1 MQLLSEKKQSLEHK
15 LNFVIGTILLL
26 NLYLLSGILRMPYL
40 PILILCMGISFYYLI
55 KGFKRA
61 VFFSLINNWNT
72 LFYIVISV
80 FLLLLQF
87 AFVDKVNEVKI
98 NDSIRILIYCMYFSW
113 TAFLYADAQ
122 QLKKFIFKIAFV
134 SFIILFLEAIVEIYD
149 PFLFALF
156 LSENV
161 SKTMLRVG
169 GTFAD
174 ANAFSNAVVILG
186 FMILKFMP
194 TLSKKQQIALS
205 VFVFLCMLYL
215 VELSGSRQGILLLM
229 VLSIY
234 FTPTIL
240 RQFTPKKILLFL
252 ALIVLIIL
260 LLSPVIYQYLLNNPD
275 SSLAR
280 VLFDTE
286 NPKSINSDLERSS
299 AMTAGLNY
307 IKNHFYLYGTGMFLF
322 ENEWTQYVQV
332 QIPFPHNSFVFL
344 YCQYGIL
351 AVLIFYFFWI
361 AIKRAFTQ
369 NLWPLVVMLFI
380 QMYLLSNPVYYPMHF
395 FTLFVVDVCWIN
407 AVFKNSLTQP
417 EMQQNG

>member
-1 MQLLSEKKQSLEHK
+1 MQVFLEQKQSLEHK

-26 NLYLLSGILRMPYL
+26 NLYLLSGIVKMPYF
-40 PILILCMGISFYYLI
+40 PVLILCLGISFYYLL
-55 KGFKRA
+55 KRFKRP
-61 VFFSLINNWNT
+61 VFLSLINNWNT
-72 LFYIVISV
+72 LFYILFSV

-87 AFVDKVNEVKI
+87 AFGEKVNEIKI
-98 NDSIRILIYCMYFSW
+98 NDSIRITIYCIYFSW
-113 TAFLYADAQ
+113 TAFLYSDAQ
-122 QLKKFIFKIAFV
+122 SLKKFIYKIALV
-134 SFIILFLEAIVEIYD
+134 SFIILLLEALVEIND

-186 FMILKFMP
+186 FLILKFMP
-194 TLSKKQQIALS
+194 SLSNKQQFGLS
-205 VFVFLCMLYL
+205 AFVFLCMLYL
-215 VELSGSRQGILLLM
+215 VELSGSRQGILLLV
-229 VLSIY
+229 VLSLY
-234 FTPTIL
+234 FAPKLLKQIS
-240 RQFTPKKILLFL
+240 PKKILISL
-252 ALIVLIIL
+252 AIIVLIIL

-361 AIKRAFTQ
+361 AIKRAFSQ
-369 NLWPLVVMLFI
+369 NLWPLVAMLFI

-395 FTLFVVDVCWIN
+395 FSLFVIDVCWMN
-407 AVFKNSLTQP
+407 KVFSTKLEDSEL
-417 EMQQNG
+417 